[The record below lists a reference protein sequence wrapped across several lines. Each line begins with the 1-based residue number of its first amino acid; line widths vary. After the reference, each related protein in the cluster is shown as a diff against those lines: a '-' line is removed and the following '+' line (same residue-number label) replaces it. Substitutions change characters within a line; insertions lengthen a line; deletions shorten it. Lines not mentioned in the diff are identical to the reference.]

1 MIVLELSKENIRLA
15 AAEAI
20 ALLKIKKPDWKLD
33 NNFLIIKNK
42 KINEKKG
49 NNEAIKIKKLIKRL
63 AFTRKAY
70 TLLFECSIPSLPEK
84 IKKYNWNKA
93 YRQNCAVR
101 LKGKS
106 HLKLEEIAPLV
117 LKKIKNPKVN
127 LSNPK
132 TQFTFFFGKKAY
144 AAILKTIPKHS
155 FEERKANKLPGLLPI
170 AMSPKLAAAAI
181 NLTGIEK
188 GTLLDPFCGTGG
200 ILIEAS
206 LMGLKPIGYDI
217 DREILKK
224 CKKNID
230 FLKIKNINLENRDS
244 LKWNTSVDYVVTDLP
259 YGMNT
264 KKIKNNFYKEFLKVL
279 KGNLQKKA
287 VIIFPHN
294 LNYRKLIKDAK
305 LKIENEFSMYIHKS
319 LTRRIVVVKQKE

>member
-33 NNFLIIKNK
+33 NNFL
-42 KINEKKG
+42 
-49 NNEAIKIKKLIKRL
+49 
-63 AFTRKAY
+63 
-70 TLLFECSIPSLPEK
+70 K

-144 AAILKTIPKHS
+144 AAILKTTLNHS

-170 AMSPKLAAAAI
+170 AMSPKLAAASI

-188 GTLLDPFCGTGG
+188 GPLLDPFCGTGG

-206 LMGLKPIGYDI
+206 LMGLKPINYDI
-217 DREILKK
+217 DGSVLKK
-224 CKKNID
+224 CERNID
-230 FLKIKNINLENRDS
+230 FLKIRNIRLENRDS
-244 LKWNTSVDYVVTDLP
+244 LKWNTKADYVVTDLP

-264 KKIKNNFYKEFLKVL
+264 KAVKGNFYRRFLAVL
-279 KGNLQKKA
+279 NKNLRKKA
-287 VIIFPHN
+287 VIIFPHTVN
-294 LNYRKLIKDAK
+294 CQKLIKSSGLK
-305 LKIENEFSMYIHKS
+305 LENEFSMYVHKS
-319 LTRRIVVVKQKE
+319 LTRRIVVVR